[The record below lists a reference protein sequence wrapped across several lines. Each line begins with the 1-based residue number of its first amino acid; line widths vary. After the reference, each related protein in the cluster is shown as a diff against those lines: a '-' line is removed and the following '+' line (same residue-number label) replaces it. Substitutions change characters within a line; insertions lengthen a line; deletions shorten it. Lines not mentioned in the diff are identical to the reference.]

1 MKKILE
7 AILFWPVVLISSIL
21 LALVLYAIYPIY
33 PPLVCL
39 VIGGWLGLLGGFLQS
54 RADGEEDEHEKGR
67 S

>member
-7 AILFWPVVLISSIL
+7 SILFWPVVLISSIL
-21 LALVLYAIYPIY
+21 LGLVLYAIY

-54 RADGEEDEHEKGR
+54 RADGKEAEHEKGR

>member
-7 AILFWPVVLISSIL
+7 SILFWPVVLISSIL
-21 LALVLYAIYPIY
+21 LELVLYAIY

-39 VIGGWLGLLGGFLQS
+39 VIGGWFGLFGFWGGFLQS

>member
-1 MKKILE
+1 MRKIIE
-7 AILFWPVVLISSIL
+7 SILFWPVVLISSIL
-21 LALVLYAIYPIY
+21 LEMVLYAIY

-54 RADGEEDEHEKGR
+54 RAGREEDEHEKGR

>member
-7 AILFWPVVLISSIL
+7 AILFWPVVLILSIL
-21 LALVLYAIYPIY
+21 LELVLYAIY

-39 VIGGWLGLLGGFLQS
+39 VIGGWLGFLGGFLQS